1 MYKIL
6 LVYQNK
12 VLYICLNKQ
21 NKYIMKTTNSKI
33 KELCENL
40 PSINTENWNWE
51 WEEGCAYIKTEE
63 EIKVYDDKDND
74 YYFLVKLYLA
84 RDYEFIIDVRDIEII
99 SAYDKDSY
107 EITLTDYQHD
117 TLVNEIVTLIQ

>member
-1 MYKIL
+1 
-6 LVYQNK
+6 
-12 VLYICLNKQ
+12 
-21 NKYIMKTTNSKI
+21 MKTTNSKI

-99 SAYDKDSY
+99 SGYDKDSY